1 MLYQNIF
8 EQESL
13 CLYFFLSNV
22 LPDFLSQDALRTFSP
37 GNRTKFID
45 NAKLAPVLTHMYT
58 AGAIDETQLQRIES
72 ERTNIDKANH
82 LWNLMTT
89 QQRYLDGVREALT
102 STGQK
107 QLAGI
112 LI

>member
-1 MLYQNIF
+1 M
-8 EQESL
+8 
-13 CLYFFLSNV
+13 
-22 LPDFLSQDALRTFSP
+22 FSS

-45 NAKLAPVLTHMYT
+45 NINIGPVLTRMYT
-58 AGAIDETQLQRIES
+58 ASVINEGQRQRIES
-72 ERTNIDKANH
+72 EKTNIDKANH

-89 QQRYLDGVREALT
+89 QQRYLDGVREALK

-107 QLAGI
+107 LLAGI